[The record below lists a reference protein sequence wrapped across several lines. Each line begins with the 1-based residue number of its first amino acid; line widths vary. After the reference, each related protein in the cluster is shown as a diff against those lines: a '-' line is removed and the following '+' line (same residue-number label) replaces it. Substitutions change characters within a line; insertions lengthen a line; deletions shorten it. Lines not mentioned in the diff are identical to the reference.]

1 MGEVSC
7 NLVRVRLDAFA
18 PSLRRR
24 DLRCSRGLLAQDL
37 VSRCQHRR
45 GRSVTL
51 CYVELFSVVFGQCST
66 TNKSTRFSSQ
76 FSIVCGGMLGTT
88 AEGFDVLRFP

>member
-1 MGEVSC
+1 MGEVSR

-37 VSRCQHRR
+37 VFRCQHRR
-45 GRSVTL
+45 GGSVTL
-51 CYVELFSVVFGQCST
+51 CYVKLFSVVASLCSPWSFVFGQCST
-66 TNKSTRFSSQ
+66 TNKSTRFPSQ
-76 FSIVCGGMLGTT
+76 FSIVCGGMLQ
-88 AEGFDVLRFP
+88 